1 MIVLLSFLCALGFV
15 AVHIASKY
23 LTFLHV
29 IPRSKLLSGMGG
41 VSVAYIFI
49 HILPEL
55 NAYQY
60 ELNSGDTSGL
70 FMDNPVYFVAMIGL
84 AVFYGL
90 EKMGKVVRNTP
101 SKAKKH
107 PFPWLFWI
115 HMFSFFTYNF
125 LIGYLLI
132 QEESNNVTELTL
144 YFFAL
149 SLHFLSNDQGLRQD
163 HQRMY
168 DHYGRWLL
176 AAAVLIG
183 WTMGFIFSMGE
194 NIVTLLFS
202 FLAGGII
209 LNVLKEELPEEK
221 ESNFWAFAV
230 GLIFYAALLSFI

>member
-1 MIVLLSFLCALGFV
+1 MMIVLLSFLCALGFV

-90 EKMGKVVRNTP
+90 EKWEKSLEIHLQKLRNTL
-101 SKAKKH
+101 SH
-107 PFPWLFWI
+107 
-115 HMFSFFTYNF
+115 
-125 LIGYLLI
+125 GY
-132 QEESNNVTELTL
+132 
-144 YFFAL
+144 F
-149 SLHFLSNDQGLRQD
+149 
-163 HQRMY
+163 
-168 DHYGRWLL
+168 
-176 AAAVLIG
+176 
-183 WTMGFIFSMGE
+183 GFICF
-194 NIVTLLFS
+194 LFS
-202 FLAGGII
+202 
-209 LNVLKEELPEEK
+209 
-221 ESNFWAFAV
+221 
-230 GLIFYAALLSFI
+230 LITF

>member
-1 MIVLLSFLCALGFV
+1 
-15 AVHIASKY
+15 
-23 LTFLHV
+23 
-29 IPRSKLLSGMGG
+29 
-41 VSVAYIFI
+41 
-49 HILPEL
+49 
-55 NAYQY
+55 
-60 ELNSGDTSGL
+60 
-70 FMDNPVYFVAMIGL
+70 
-84 AVFYGL
+84 
-90 EKMGKVVRNTP
+90 
-101 SKAKKH
+101 
-107 PFPWLFWI
+107 
-115 HMFSFFTYNF
+115 MFSFFTYNF